1 MKTLLAA
8 FAAASA
14 LTLAAAPALAQAA
27 EPDAAFAATTLN
39 LSATGESHAAPDMA
53 TVTLGVTATAK
64 TAQGAMQANAAQM
77 SAAIAALKRAGIE
90 ARDIQTSNLNLNAQ
104 YAFPQNQERQLTGY
118 EASNGVTITV
128 RDLIK
133 LGPVLDAAVSA
144 GANQVNGI
152 SFGLKDPR
160 AAEDAARLDAV
171 KALQAKAQLYA
182 GATGYRI
189 GRLVNLS
196 EGGGYAP
203 SPPRPMAVM
212 AMRKVSDT
220 PVEAGT
226 LDVRVEVSGLYELA
240 K

>member
-1 MKTLLAA
+1 MT
-8 FAAASA
+8 
-14 LTLAAAPALAQAA
+14 
-27 EPDAAFAATTLN
+27 
-39 LSATGESHAAPDMA
+39 
-53 TVTLGVTATAK
+53 
-64 TAQGAMQANAAQM
+64 
-77 SAAIAALKRAGIE
+77 AAIAALKRAGIE
-90 ARDIQTSNLNLNAQ
+90 ARDIQTSTLNLNAQ

-128 RDLIK
+128 RDLAK
-133 LGPVLDAAVSA
+133 LGPALDAAVSA

-182 GATGYRI
+182 VATGYRI

-212 AMRKVSDT
+212 ALRKASDT

-226 LDVRVEVSGLYELA
+226 LDVRVEVSALYELNR
-240 K
+240 